1 MRICYIANSASS
13 HTVKWVNYLLSEGHE
28 VHVISHGNAEI
39 PGAKVYYIDYSI
51 KNFFFTSRK
60 VHKLIKSINPDVV
73 HAHTANTCGLYGV
86 TMKGYKVI
94 VSAWGSDILVAPK
107 TSIIMK
113 KIIQYVIKKAYF
125 ITSDSI
131 NMTEKIIEYG
141 AEKDKCFTFP
151 MGVEEDLLE
160 HKSKHNL
167 EDKTLNILSNRRL
180 EKMYNV
186 DIIIKGFKKALE
198 ENNNLHLTIA
208 ADGTEASNLNQ
219 LAKEL
224 NLKDNIKFTGRYTH
238 EELCNMLENNEVFIS
253 IPDSDSTSVS
263 LLEAMCC
270 GMFPVLCDLPGNRE
284 WVNDK
289 ENGYIVKEITE
300 DLVKEAILWCA
311 DNKSFMRS
319 VSEKNVNIIKEKALW
334 KENAKIVEEL
344 YKKAF
349 TIK

>member
-1 MRICYIANSASS
+1 MKICYIANAASS
-13 HTVKWVNYLLSEGHE
+13 HTVKWVDYLVSVGHE

-39 PGAKVYYIDYSI
+39 PGAKVYYMDYSI
-51 KNFFFTSRK
+51 RNFFSASSK
-60 VHKLIKSINPDVV
+60 VHKLIKDINPDVV

-107 TSIIMK
+107 TSLIMK

-131 NMTEKIIEYG
+131 NMTEKIIEFG
-141 AEKDKCFTFP
+141 AKKEKCFTFP
-151 MGVEEDLLE
+151 MGVEEDLLNY
-160 HKSKHNL
+160 KSKYNL
-167 EDKTLNILSNRRL
+167 EDNVLNILSNRRL

-186 DIIIKGFKKALE
+186 DIIIKGFKRALE
-198 ENNNLHLTIA
+198 ENKNLHLTVA
-208 ADGTEASNLNQ
+208 ADGTEIANLKQ

-224 NLKDNIKFTGRYTH
+224 NLEANLKFTGRYTH
-238 EELCNMLENNEVFIS
+238 EELCNMLEENEVFIS

-284 WVNDK
+284 WVNHGD
-289 ENGYIVKEITE
+289 NGYILKEITE
-300 DLVKEAILWCA
+300 EQVKEAILWCA
-311 DNKSFMRS
+311 ANKNFMKS
-319 VSEKNVNIIKEKALW
+319 VSEKNINIIKERALW

-344 YKKAF
+344 YRKAC
-349 TIK
+349 KN